1 MKSMNKNQHVVPHEG
16 KWAVKGEGNTRVTSI
31 HDTQSEAIDAAK
43 EIAMNQKSEV
53 FIHRPDGRIRERDS
67 YDDATDSAKE
77 K

>member
-1 MKSMNKNQHVVPHEG
+1 MNKNQHVVPHEG

-43 EIAMNQKSEV
+43 EIAVNQKSEV

-67 YDDATDSAKE
+67 YDDATDSAKD

>member
-1 MKSMNKNQHVVPHEG
+1 MNKIQHVVPHEG

-43 EIAMNQKSEV
+43 EIAINQKSEV

-67 YDDATDSAKE
+67 YDDAPNSTKNE
-77 K
+77 